1 MSDVMSDA
9 MSDVTGEVVLLA
21 ILRYASE
28 RDNVS
33 PAKIFCQ
40 HRNNNAFR
48 VTSPHCNESVK
59 NGVRVVAIFF
69 TWKTKVHKNTTIAA
83 AITALQRRRSHFD
96 VVN

>member
-21 ILRYASE
+21 ILRYASK

-33 PAKIFCQ
+33 PECLFGKMFCQ
-40 HRNNNAFR
+40 HKNKAFR

-69 TWKTKVHKNTTIAA
+69 SWKTKVFKNTTITA
-83 AITALQRRRSHFD
+83 AITALRRRRSQ
-96 VVN
+96 